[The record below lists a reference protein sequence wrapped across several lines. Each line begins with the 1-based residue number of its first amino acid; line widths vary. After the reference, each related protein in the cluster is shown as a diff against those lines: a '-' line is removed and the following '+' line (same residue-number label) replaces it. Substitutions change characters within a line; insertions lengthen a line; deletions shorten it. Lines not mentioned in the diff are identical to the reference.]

1 MTEQLGIEFEVDT
14 GNSGAEVEVGLVV
27 EVDIDS
33 LRAVFELEVGMVVE
47 VDVDSLGAEVDI
59 EVGIES
65 LVGQDIVEV
74 GKNTVLVDDLEE
86 GPLLDIEM
94 TLMEI

>member
-1 MTEQLGIEFEVDT
+1 MTERLGIEFEVDT

-47 VDVDSLGAEVDI
+47 VDSLGAEVDI
-59 EVGIES
+59 DFGIES

>member
-47 VDVDSLGAEVDI
+47 VDSLGAEVDI
-59 EVGIES
+59 EVGIVS

-74 GKNTVLVDDLEE
+74 GKNTVLVDDLEV

>member
-1 MTEQLGIEFEVDT
+1 MV
-14 GNSGAEVEVGLVV
+14 EVE
-27 EVDIDS
+27 
-33 LRAVFELEVGMVVE
+33 
-47 VDVDSLGAEVDI
+47 VDSLGAEVDI

-74 GKNTVLVDDLEE
+74 GNTVLVDELEE

-94 TLMEI
+94 TLMDI